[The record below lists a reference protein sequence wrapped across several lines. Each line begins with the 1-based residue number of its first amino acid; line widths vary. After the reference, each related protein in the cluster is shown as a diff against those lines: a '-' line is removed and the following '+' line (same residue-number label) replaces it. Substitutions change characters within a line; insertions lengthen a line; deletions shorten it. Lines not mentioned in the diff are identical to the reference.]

1 MSKNPPGGTKLH
13 PRHPP
18 LYQKIR
24 QLHPFCKKNLNIFSP
39 NWRLSAIFSYFSRF
53 FGVFARILALI
64 FFKRCG
70 AGVARPASDNGRFPL
85 SREWGE
91 GGNGGE
97 GGMGER
103 EEWRERGYGE
113 RGEWGGGMWEGGG
126 CERQRMKRGIPPAKA
141 RIAQFPK
148 NIKHSPFP
156 RKRKS
161 SNPPKHKL
169 LPSENRPIPSNI
181 NYSPFPRKRESPDSR
196 ANGANYISHEESR
209 KGGKRKVSGRG
220 KCGG

>member
-1 MSKNPPGGTKLH
+1 MAIK
-13 PRHPP
+13 
-18 LYQKIR
+18 
-24 QLHPFCKKNLNIFSP
+24 CDFSLFFAVFRGFRP
-39 NWRLSAIFSYFSRF
+39 NSRPD
-53 FGVFARILALI
+53 

-91 GGNGGE
+91 GG
-97 GGMGER
+97 
-103 EEWRERGYGE
+103 EWGRGRNGE
-113 RGEWGGGMWEGGG
+113 RGDMGKGGNGEGMWEGGG

-141 RIAQFPK
+141 RIAQSPK

-181 NYSPFPRKRESPDSR
+181 NYSLFPRKRESSNPPKHKLLPSENRPIPSNINYSPFPRKRESPYSR

-220 KCGG
+220 KCGE

>member
-1 MSKNPPGGTKLH
+1 
-13 PRHPP
+13 
-18 LYQKIR
+18 
-24 QLHPFCKKNLNIFSP
+24 
-39 NWRLSAIFSYFSRF
+39 
-53 FGVFARILALI
+53 
-64 FFKRCG
+64 
-70 AGVARPASDNGRFPL
+70 
-85 SREWGE
+85 
-91 GGNGGE
+91 
-97 GGMGER
+97 MGER
-103 EEWRERGYGE
+103 EEWRRGGGYGE

-141 RIAQFPK
+141 RIAQSPK

-156 RKRKS
+156 RKRKSSNPPKHKLLPSENRPIPSNINYSPFPRKRKSPNPPKHKLLPSENRPIPSNINYSPFPRKRES